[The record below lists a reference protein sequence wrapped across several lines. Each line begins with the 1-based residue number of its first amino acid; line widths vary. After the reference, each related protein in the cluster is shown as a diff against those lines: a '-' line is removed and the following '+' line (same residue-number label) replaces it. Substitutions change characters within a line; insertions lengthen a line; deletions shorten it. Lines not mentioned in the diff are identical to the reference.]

1 MMSSRIWSS
10 SSSACCCNVKW
21 AACKFCIIL
30 QKPVLKQDK
39 WLALILLQTRA
50 FAVNKQVIL
59 VTHKD
64 HVPGLY
70 IPLRHCAR
78 WGNQQLPRHPA
89 VLSQNSKRQVKGIL
103 AQVKLTMQ
111 ERYSRSA
118 VAYSTKRV
126 PECDL
131 RSNGGEKQSV
141 RTKCHTCISA
151 MSEERLRLTDV
162 RIPFTNSNKCRAA
175 WTKVR
180 SSKGI
185 LQEFRSNR
193 SPNPRIAQII
203 RCDDNDESGLSPK
216 RLRSTLKSG
225 TQP

>member
-1 MMSSRIWSS
+1 MRQSAAPSSPCSTFP
-10 SSSACCCNVKW
+10 
-21 AACKFCIIL
+21 KF
-30 QKPVLKQDK
+30 KETSK
-39 WLALILLQTRA
+39 
-50 FAVNKQVIL
+50 
-59 VTHKD
+59 
-64 HVPGLY
+64 
-70 IPLRHCAR
+70 
-78 WGNQQLPRHPA
+78 RHPSTSQINNARA
-89 VLSQNSKRQVKGIL
+89 VFSLC
-103 AQVKLTMQ
+103 
-111 ERYSRSA
+111 RSLQ
-118 VAYSTKRV
+118 YQKS
-126 PECDL
+126 PGDL

-141 RTKCHTCISA
+141 RTKFHTCISA

-185 LQEFRSNR
+185 LQEFRSNL